1 MLLILPIS
9 ATIIPLLFKKWFLMS
24 SLVCPFVSGVQI
36 MTKTVPNIKEVQIVD
51 RIFLYIVI
59 GLDWT
64 GLMSFLTGQDLT
76 PKFAGQVLPDGT
88 ESGLI
93 FLTCNLPITGYY
105 FSYSQVRFLNT
116 NLVSKNSRPKK
127 IKKNGKKME
136 KKI

>member
-51 RIFLYIVI
+51 RLFLYIVI

-76 PKFAGQVLPDGT
+76 PKFAGQVLPDRT
-88 ESGLI
+88 VSELI
-93 FLTCNLPITGYY
+93 FLKKLTMQIN
-105 FSYSQVRFLNT
+105 
-116 NLVSKNSRPKK
+116 KNNHVPSANFQNPDCPEIGHFPSRTPDF
-127 IKKNGKKME
+127 
-136 KKI
+136 

>member
-51 RIFLYIVI
+51 RMFLYIVI

-76 PKFAGQVLPDGT
+76 PKFAGQVLPDRIVS
-88 ESGLI
+88 ELI
-93 FLTCNLPITGYY
+93 LLKKLTMQIN
-105 FSYSQVRFLNT
+105 
-116 NLVSKNSRPKK
+116 KNNHVPSANFQNPDCPEIGHFPSRTPDF
-127 IKKNGKKME
+127 
-136 KKI
+136 